1 MKTRTEKIL
10 MALIVC
16 PVLIM
21 AIAILAVGAVI
32 ASPIMLVQKYIKEG

>member
-1 MKTRTEKIL
+1 MTRRTEKIL
-10 MALIVC
+10 TALIIC

-21 AIAILAVGAVI
+21 DIAILAVGAVI